1 MQEKIILESLNTN
14 SVDVKIQNSIFH
26 EGMEYDIYR
35 YIDVGVLVQGE
46 MDESG
51 KIRRY
56 IEEIGVFQENYEGKN
71 QVAMVAKKGR
81 LNRDKIPCDLKD
93 RLEMEA

>member
-1 MQEKIILESLNTN
+1 
-14 SVDVKIQNSIFH
+14 
-26 EGMEYDIYR
+26 
-35 YIDVGVLVQGE
+35 

-81 LNRDKIPCDLKD
+81 LNRDKIPRDLKD

>member
-1 MQEKIILESLNTN
+1 
-14 SVDVKIQNSIFH
+14 
-26 EGMEYDIYR
+26 
-35 YIDVGVLVQGE
+35 